1 MEDLKTQLA
10 DNLAEAEWDW
20 LKPHAQRDAIIL
32 VSSEL
37 DILEVGV
44 AIANDN
50 VQAVQRWITE
60 QLIAKPSAEQL
71 SFWNQDDTR
80 KFTSLIVAPY
90 VLIKEI
96 APEA

>member
-1 MEDLKTQLA
+1 MEDLKAQLA

-32 VSSEL
+32 VSPEL
-37 DILEVGV
+37 DMLEVGV

-50 VQAVQRWITE
+50 VQAVERWITE
-60 QLIAKPSAEQL
+60 QLICKPSAEQL
-71 SFWNQDDTR
+71 SVWNQNETA

-90 VLIKEI
+90 VLIKE
-96 APEA
+96 ASLGA